1 VSVTYEPDLRKR
13 IRVLTAIFIIG
24 LVLSGATAI
33 PLVAEVDYLVK
44 LTGSRELQLA
54 PRAMPAPVWALW
66 LTKVQDALHSVA
78 DKHPF
83 LFYGTDW
90 LAFGHFVIA
99 IAFIGALRDPVHNAW
114 LFTFGMIACALVVP
128 YAFIFGA
135 IRGIP
140 FYWRLID
147 CSFGIFGIIP
157 LWLCRKW
164 SRELEILQTNSRA
177 KSLIG
182 PL

>member
-54 PRAMPAPVWALW
+54 PRATPAPVWALW

-99 IAFIGALRDPVHNAW
+99 IAFIGALRDPARNEW

-128 YAFIFGA
+128 YALIFGA
-135 IRGIP
+135 IRGVP
-140 FYWRLID
+140 FYWRMID

-157 LWLCRKW
+157 IWLCRKW
-164 SRELEILQTNSRA
+164 ARKLADNSCDSRNESSR
-177 KSLIG
+177 KG
-182 PL
+182 V